1 MYTRTELTPAKLLE
15 LMGGGAELK
24 ELEHE
29 LEGVAGVSPP
39 LPPPIPPTGYV
50 SEHS

>member
-1 MYTRTELTPAKLLE
+1 MYTRAELTPAKLLE

-29 LEGVAGVSPP
+29 LEGVAGVT
-39 LPPPIPPTGYV
+39 IPPAPPADYL
-50 SEHS
+50 SEQG

>member
-1 MYTRTELTPAKLLE
+1 MYNRAELTPAKLLE

-29 LEGVAGVSPP
+29 LEGVAGVMTDPAPP
-39 LPPPIPPTGYV
+39 AGYV
-50 SEHS
+50 SQQP

>member
-1 MYTRTELTPAKLLE
+1 VIFYLAKLLE

-29 LEGVAGVSPP
+29 LEGVAGIATDAV
-39 LPPPIPPTGYV
+39 PPTG
-50 SEHS
+50 SFSQT